1 MWYVIWT
8 STGSEKKALEGI
20 SEDPLTRRAFIPRR
34 AVQIKRN
41 GEWVKVE
48 KPLFPGYLFVDTDE
62 VESLADEVRKIEGFN
77 KILTVNK
84 EFCPLYDRDAD
95 LIEGLYGNGGL
106 FDVSEGMIEGDRII
120 VTSGP
125 LKGQEGLIKKID
137 RHKRLAYLES
147 DMFGQTIR
155 AAVGLEI
162 VEKH

>member
-20 SEDPLTRRAFIPRR
+20 SDDPLAKRVFIPRR

-95 LIEGLYGNGGL
+95 LIESLYGNGGL

>member
-8 STGSEKKALEGI
+8 STGSEKKALAGI
-20 SEDPLTRRAFIPRR
+20 SDDPQAKRAFIPRR

-62 VESLADEVRKIEGFN
+62 VESLADEVRRIEGFN

-95 LIEGLYGNGGL
+95 LIESLYGNGGL

-147 DMFGQTIR
+147 DMFGQTIC

>member
-8 STGSEKKALEGI
+8 STGSEKKALAGI
-20 SEDPLTRRAFIPRR
+20 SDDPQTKRAFIPRR

-95 LIEGLYGNGGL
+95 LIESLYGNGGL